1 MGDNQRRRGAA
12 IAGLKS
18 VFVQE
23 ARSICVATP
32 PKSLIIRIFRKIGN
46 LVHVT
51 RRAYSIRSMAV
62 RMDRSMCASDPAER
76 EVVAGGGYKIDRE
89 QVAAG
94 ISISPSYSYH
104 NSYRHL
110 AAASPAAWTTLAR
123 STGTRPRHAAFTK
136 ILSIRSTIYRWSQI
150 GLD

>member
-1 MGDNQRRRGAA
+1 
-12 IAGLKS
+12 
-18 VFVQE
+18 
-23 ARSICVATP
+23 
-32 PKSLIIRIFRKIGN
+32 
-46 LVHVT
+46 
-51 RRAYSIRSMAV
+51 MAV

-94 ISISPSYSYH
+94 ISISPSY
-104 NSYRHL
+104 SYRHL